1 MPSPNRTRVGRK
13 LLAMAFGLAL
23 AIVIATLAGFSPFN
37 DVSAHPASEDT
48 NVRVSALKGGEG
60 RMSVGAE
67 RHINRARGILLCAL
81 AMPSWQPLVT
91 ETKGP

>member
-1 MPSPNRTRVGRK
+1 MAMM
-13 LLAMAFGLAL
+13 LLPVLA
-23 AIVIATLAGFSPFN
+23 AVATLGDAN
-37 DVSAHPASEDT
+37 AHPTSERPS
-48 NVRVSALKGGEG
+48 VRVSALKGGEG

-67 RHINRARGILLCAL
+67 RHVNSAGGILLCAL